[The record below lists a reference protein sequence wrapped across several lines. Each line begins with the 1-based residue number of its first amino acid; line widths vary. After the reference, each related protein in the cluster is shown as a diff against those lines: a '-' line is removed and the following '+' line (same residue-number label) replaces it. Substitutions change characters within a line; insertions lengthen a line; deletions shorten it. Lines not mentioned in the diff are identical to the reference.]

1 MSGKTRSKFLLL
13 SLLLLLTF
21 GCQKRQTTQPTPQM
35 DTDPKFWIRVL
46 LTEKIQSCTISGR
59 CGLDFCDPRI
69 NHTNMRLD
77 VSKLPLQ
84 IAVIKGRITIADFPF
99 DSNEI
104 LITPES
110 PYILSLNGEE
120 YRGKLMLELNP
131 DSNSFDVINLIPLE
145 PYLAGVIGVEIPS
158 YWEPQALQAQ
168 AIAAR
173 TYCLYIKERFGNG
186 RNWDL
191 KKTQAN
197 QAYRG
202 FKAETKS
209 VWNAVNQTMGKVL
222 ICKYPDNTENF
233 FPTYYSSTCG
243 GHTENS
249 KNVFGG
255 EYLEPLQGVIC
266 PYCKEIAKSKLFF
279 WSTITYSKNFVYD
292 KLFKRYQSLSNMGK
306 IIKIEILRQSDYNDF
321 SRITM
326 LKLIDANNKSDTI
339 RAEDFR
345 LAVDSSGLKLRST
358 SFKLEETK
366 NNWIF
371 SEGRGYGHAVGMCQ
385 CGAEAMAR
393 EGKNADEILQ
403 YYFPGSRIISLY

>member
-1 MSGKTRSKFLLL
+1 MSGNTQSKSLF
-13 SLLLLLTF
+13 LLLLLILIP
-21 GCQKRQTTQPTPQM
+21 GCQKRETTQPTPQM
-35 DTDPKFWIRVL
+35 DIDPAFCIRVL
-46 LTEKIQSCTISGR
+46 LTEKIQSCTISSR
-59 CGLDFCDPRI
+59 CSLAVGAPRI
-69 NHTNMRLD
+69 NHSQMWLD
-77 VSKLPLQ
+77 VSKLPLK
-84 IAVIKGRITIADFPF
+84 IGLINGRITIADIPF

-120 YRGKLMLELNP
+120 YRGKLMLVSNS

-173 TYCLYIKERFGNG
+173 TYCLYIKERFGSG
-186 RNWDL
+186 RNWDI

-202 FKAETKS
+202 LKAETKS
-209 VWNAVNQTMGKVL
+209 VWNAVNQTMGKILV
-222 ICKYPDNTENF
+222 CKYSANTEDF
-233 FPTYYSSTCG
+233 FPAYYSSTCG

-249 KNVFGG
+249 KFVFGG
-255 EYLEPLQGVIC
+255 DYLEPLQGIPC
-266 PYCKEIAKSKLFF
+266 PYCRKIAKFNLFF
-279 WSTITYSKNFVYD
+279 WPTVEYSKEFVYN
-292 KLFKRYQSLSNMGK
+292 KLFKRYQSLSKIGK
-306 IIKIEILRQSDYNDF
+306 IIKIEILQQSDYNDF

-358 SFKLEETK
+358 SFKLDETK
-366 NNWIF
+366 DKWIF
-371 SEGRGYGHAVGMCQ
+371 SSGRGYGHAVGMCQ

-393 EGKNADEILQ
+393 EGKTAAEILQ